1 MPKYK
6 SQHIINENSI
16 KKGQKIS
23 SLKNKIIH
31 GETLKTLQKIPSESI
46 DLIIT
51 SPSYFLGKK
60 YEKDQEFTE
69 YLNDHKIIIEECS
82 RVLKNDGAIF
92 WNVAQSVRDGE
103 IIHLG
108 SLFYSI
114 FKELNF
120 FLKNWIIWKFEGGET
135 PRSRLFGRYENILW
149 FVKDLNKYKFNIDD
163 IRVPTKWLKDKRVR
177 NDGKNPEDF
186 WEFDMRNNLT
196 KLQSFQKKINQ
207 LKVLMSENADD
218 YVNQIHMDITFREME
233 QSIDSLLNTKDK
245 ITQKNI
251 MDNIWHINRVVNVSK
266 KQKIK
271 HPITGKPHPCPFPEE
286 LITRIIKM
294 ASNKN
299 DIVLDIFAGSG
310 TVFKVADELDRKWI
324 GIEKELEYCEISDHR
339 LSLSKGGLFK

>member
-6 SQHIINENSI
+6 SKHIINENSI

-135 PRSRLFGRYENILW
+135 PRSRLFGRYENI
-149 FVKDLNKYKFNIDD
+149 IS
-163 IRVPTKWLKDKRVR
+163 
-177 NDGKNPEDF
+177 
-186 WEFDMRNNLT
+186 NN
-196 KLQSFQKKINQ
+196 
-207 LKVLMSENADD
+207 
-218 YVNQIHMDITFREME
+218 
-233 QSIDSLLNTKDK
+233 
-245 ITQKNI
+245 
-251 MDNIWHINRVVNVSK
+251 
-266 KQKIK
+266 
-271 HPITGKPHPCPFPEE
+271 
-286 LITRIIKM
+286 
-294 ASNKN
+294 
-299 DIVLDIFAGSG
+299 
-310 TVFKVADELDRKWI
+310 
-324 GIEKELEYCEISDHR
+324 
-339 LSLSKGGLFK
+339 SKGNFS

>member
-6 SQHIINENSI
+6 SKHIIKENSI

-31 GETLKTLQKIPSESI
+31 GETLLTLQKIPSQSI

-51 SPSYFLGKK
+51 SPSYFLFLK
-60 YEKDQEFTE
+60 YEKDQEFSE
-69 YLNDHKIIIEECS
+69 YLNDHKIIIDECS
-82 RVLKNDGAIF
+82 RVLKSDGAIF
-92 WNVAQSVRDGE
+92 WNVAQSVSNGE
-103 IIHLG
+103 ITHLG
-108 SLFYSI
+108 SVFYSI
-114 FKELNF
+114 VKELNF

-207 LKVLMSENADD
+207 LKVLMREKADD

-251 MDNIWHINRVVNVSK
+251 MNNIWHINSVVHVSK

-271 HPITGKPHPCPFPEE
+271 HPISDKPHTCT
-286 LITRIIKM
+286 LQ
-294 ASNKN
+294 
-299 DIVLDIFAGSG
+299 
-310 TVFKVADELDRKWI
+310 
-324 GIEKELEYCEISDHR
+324 KE
-339 LSLSKGGLFK
+339 